1 LLRSI
6 ACVAVRHRSVLG
18 HCEIAQDRIMAK
30 STTQGENGEQTPVI
44 IKKYANRRLYN
55 TETSSYITLE
65 HLAKLTRE
73 GREFKVLDAKTDE
86 DITHSVLTQIIMD
99 EESRGESMLPAGF
112 LRQLISMYGDSMQSM
127 VPQYLEASMDA
138 FRRNQAQFH
147 ETMKGAFER
156 GPFAEIAKRNMA
168 MFEAAT
174 SAFVPGV
181 GKTASSAKDDEISA
195 LKAQLADLQSKV
207 EKLGS

>member
-1 LLRSI
+1 
-6 ACVAVRHRSVLG
+6 
-18 HCEIAQDRIMAK
+18 MAK
-30 STTQGENGEQTPVI
+30 PSTTPDGEPIPVI

-65 HLAKLTRE
+65 HLAQLTRA
-73 GREFKVLDAKTDE
+73 GREFKVLDAKSEE

-99 EESRGESMLPAGF
+99 EESRGESMLPANF
-112 LRQLISMYGDSMQSM
+112 LRQIISMYGDSMQSM
-127 VPQYLEASMDA
+127 VPQYLEESMDA

-147 ETMKGAFER
+147 EAMKGAFER

-174 SAFVPGV
+174 TAFVPGTK
-181 GKTASSAKDDEISA
+181 KTGTTAKDDEILA

-207 EKLGS
+207 DKLS